1 MSTVAEGAGPI
12 GVDNKMGLQSR
23 KHAELADQ
31 LLAAI
36 VESSDD
42 AIVSKDLNGIIAS
55 WNSGAQRLFGFSPEE
70 AIGQHIS
77 IVIPPERAGEETSI
91 IERIR
96 RGERVETYETVR
108 RRKDGSLVDV
118 ALTVSPVRD
127 ADGRIVGASKI
138 ARDVTEQR
146 RAAEH
151 QKLLVGE
158 IKHRIKN
165 NLATVQALARQTLT
179 SVPPEEMAAFVGR
192 LQALASAHDALM
204 AENWNRASLREI
216 VVRAINVFDNIDSD
230 RFIVTGD
237 TDIRIGAD
245 QSPRLAMVLHE
256 LLTNAIKYG
265 ALSNETG
272 QVMIAWERRTSEQ
285 GPRLRLT
292 WQESGGP
299 PVIKPERA
307 GFGSTLIERALK
319 SDDTAIDLSYD
330 PRGVRAIFDLGL

>member
-1 MSTVAEGAGPI
+1 M
-12 GVDNKMGLQSR
+12 DLQSR
-23 KHAELADQ
+23 KRVELADQ

-55 WNSGAQRLFGFSPEE
+55 WNSGAQRLFGYSPEE

-77 IVIPPERAGEETSI
+77 VVIPSDRADEETSI
-91 IERIR
+91 IQRIR

-127 ADGRIVGASKI
+127 ADGHIVGASKI
-138 ARDVTEQR
+138 ARDITEQR

-165 NLATVQALARQTLT
+165 SLATVQAIARQTLT
-179 SVPPEEMAAFVGR
+179 SVPPEEMAAFMGR
-192 LQALASAHDALM
+192 LQALASAHDALTV
-204 AENWNRASLREI
+204 ENWNRVLLREI
-216 VVRAINVFDNIDSD
+216 VARALNVFDNVGSG

-237 TDIRIGAD
+237 SDVWIGAD
-245 QSPRLAMVLHE
+245 QSSRLAMVLHE

-265 ALSNETG
+265 ALSNG
-272 QVMIAWERRTSEQ
+272 AGRVAISWERRTAEQ
-285 GPRLRLT
+285 GPRLKLS

-299 PVIKPERA
+299 SVVKPERA
-307 GFGSTLIERALK
+307 GFGTTLIERALQ
-319 SDDTAIDLSYD
+319 SEDSAIELHYD
-330 PRGVRAIFDLGL
+330 PRGVRAVFDVAL